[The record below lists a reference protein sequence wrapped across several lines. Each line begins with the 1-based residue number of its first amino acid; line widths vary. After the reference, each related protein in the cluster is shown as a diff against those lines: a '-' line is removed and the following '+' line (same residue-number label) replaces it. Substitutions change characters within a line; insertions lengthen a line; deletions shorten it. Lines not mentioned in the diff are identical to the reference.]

1 MEESRLKTL
10 MRNNGRAAQR
20 LGIRFLA
27 SVVASP
33 TVFSPKKS
41 KNGGSGSE
49 YDPEGE
55 EDLNQDNG
63 LQVVTFPASL
73 TSSREISTMKVLPT
87 QPVWN
92 CLLSVF
98 AIYFLLH
105 YYPKLTATCEFVA

>member
-10 MRNNGRAAQR
+10 MRNNERAAQL
-20 LGIRFLA
+20 LGIRYLA

-55 EDLNQDNG
+55 EDLNKDNG

-73 TSSREISTMKVLPT
+73 TSSHEISRK
-87 QPVWN
+87 
-92 CLLSVF
+92 
-98 AIYFLLH
+98 
-105 YYPKLTATCEFVA
+105 